1 MTIDVPVFDETD
13 SLNEILA
20 LGFEAVPFAALFYL
34 PDAKLTLLW
43 RNSAHAVMS
52 A

>member
-34 PDAKLTLLW
+34 SLI
-43 RNSAHAVMS
+43 HI
-52 A
+52 